1 MFNIVLELTKK
12 IPKGKVASYKEIA
25 RRLNLHPR
33 VVAKALACNKHPIII
48 PCHRVVHADG
58 RIGGYT
64 ARGQKEK
71 IRLLKKEG
79 VKVID
84 GKIPKEYFYYF
95 VE

>member
-1 MFNIVLELTKK
+1 MFNIILELTKK
-12 IPKGKVASYKEIA
+12 IPKGKVASYKEVA

-64 ARGQKEK
+64 PRGQQEK
-71 IRLLKKEG
+71 IKLLKKEG

-84 GKIPKEYFYYF
+84 GKIPKEYFYRF
-95 VE
+95 T

>member
-1 MFNIVLELTKK
+1 MFNTILGLTKK
-12 IPKGKVASYKEIA
+12 IPNGKVASYKEIA
-25 RRLNLHPR
+25 QRLNLHPR

-64 ARGQKEK
+64 PKGQQEK

-79 VKVID
+79 VKVTD
-84 GKIPKEYFYYF
+84 GRIPKEYFYRF
-95 VE
+95 I